1 MATKT
6 YQEWFDDVGRKMMC
20 DDAYDR
26 TTYGQALWKAATD
39 AAVEEFTSTNNESM
53 PCICDSCTWERSCC
67 VAKYL
72 PDAITGCRGYIDSR
86 KVTAHVS

>member
-53 PCICDSCTWERSCC
+53 PCKIGVYGDLCRLGYPCKC
-67 VAKYL
+67 KH
-72 PDAITGCRGYIDSR
+72 GCLIKR
-86 KVTAHVS
+86 TAYVL